1 MSKSNDKSDSHKV
14 SQAAS
19 LTPGLDTLEKKFKR
33 VKKIV
38 EEATDIREERV
49 AAIKRCLERGE
60 LNLNGKD
67 LAGKI
72 LADPLN
78 QVDIEI

>member
-1 MSKSNDKSDSHKV
+1 MSQPSDKSNSRKV
-14 SQAAS
+14 SQPTS
-19 LTPGLDTLEKKFKR
+19 LTPGRDTLGKKFKR

-49 AAIKRCLERGE
+49 AAIKRSLKRGQ

-67 LAGKI
+67 LADKI
-72 LADPLN
+72 LSDPLN